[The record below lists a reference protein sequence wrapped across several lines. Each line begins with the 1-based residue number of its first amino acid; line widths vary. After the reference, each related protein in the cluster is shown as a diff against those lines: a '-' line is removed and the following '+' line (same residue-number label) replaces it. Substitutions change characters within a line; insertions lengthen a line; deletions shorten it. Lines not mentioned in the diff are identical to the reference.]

1 MFRNYLR
8 TAFRNMLKQKGVS
21 LIHLIGFSMGLA
33 CVLFILLWVRDELS
47 YDRFHEKADNL
58 YRVLLGTGSPTF
70 TPLAPALREEL
81 PEAIEATRYRP
92 IGPRLVKHG
101 EKASNNNRF
110 SVADP
115 SFFKMF
121 TFPFAEGSPDSA
133 LAGPSSIV
141 ITERMAAILFGS
153 EDPMGKTINVEDRF
167 DFQVAGVLKDIPAN
181 SHIQFDVLAPF
192 PFINSLWG
200 EDLDGWGGASHL
212 TYVEIREGSD
222 PDSVSRKISGI
233 VARHTGKDGIEMNLY
248 PVTKLHLAGFPMWL
262 DTPQGS
268 MRYVILFS
276 AAAVLLLLIAC
287 ANFLN
292 LTTARAAARAREVGV
307 RKAAGASQRDLVMQF
322 LFESM
327 LLSAFSLAL
336 AVAAVAFLMPVVN
349 NILGKSMGLA
359 ILGAPWTLA
368 GLVGLAVVTGLL
380 SGAYPAL
387 FISSFPPAR
396 ALKGAVAFVG
406 KKRYPLRSVLVVAQF
421 ALTIVLL
428 VSASVVGRQLRFIR
442 NHDLGFQKENIICMP
457 ATGSLLRR
465 ISAAANELI
474 GYPGIESISLSST
487 LPGRNE
493 TTSSSVTW
501 EGKNP
506 DELVRFEAIWA
517 DLGFQETFSMTFLAG
532 GYFSRE
538 RPSEL
543 RSGIVVNEAAVRA
556 MGLTPETAIGRQL
569 INVPTS
575 SREDGNGTIIGVVK
589 NFHSRSL
596 HNEIRPLILRFAL
609 NAQDNLSIRIR
620 ADRLTETLDF
630 LAGVWAKYSS
640 DYPLNFRFFD
650 DTLDDFYRSERR
662 MGRLFNIFSLIAVLT
677 SCLGLFGL
685 AANTAERRTKE
696 IGIRKT
702 LGASETKIVRL
713 LSKEFVILLGAANL
727 LAWPAAYAFMNRWLE
742 NFAFRTTPGWVVF
755 LLSGA
760 LVSFI
765 ALGTVAFHSVRAA
778 RANPVDSLRYE

>member
-248 PVTKLHLAGFPMWL
+248 PVTKLHWPDSRCG
-262 DTPQGS
+262 
-268 MRYVILFS
+268 
-276 AAAVLLLLIAC
+276 
-287 ANFLN
+287 
-292 LTTARAAARAREVGV
+292 
-307 RKAAGASQRDLVMQF
+307 
-322 LFESM
+322 
-327 LLSAFSLAL
+327 
-336 AVAAVAFLMPVVN
+336 
-349 NILGKSMGLA
+349 
-359 ILGAPWTLA
+359 WT
-368 GLVGLAVVTGLL
+368 
-380 SGAYPAL
+380 
-387 FISSFPPAR
+387 R
-396 ALKGAVAFVG
+396 
-406 KKRYPLRSVLVVAQF
+406 RR
-421 ALTIVLL
+421 
-428 VSASVVGRQLRFIR
+428 GR
-442 NHDLGFQKENIICMP
+442 
-457 ATGSLLRR
+457 
-465 ISAAANELI
+465 
-474 GYPGIESISLSST
+474 
-487 LPGRNE
+487 
-493 TTSSSVTW
+493 
-501 EGKNP
+501 
-506 DELVRFEAIWA
+506 
-517 DLGFQETFSMTFLAG
+517 
-532 GYFSRE
+532 
-538 RPSEL
+538 
-543 RSGIVVNEAAVRA
+543 
-556 MGLTPETAIGRQL
+556 
-569 INVPTS
+569 
-575 SREDGNGTIIGVVK
+575 
-589 NFHSRSL
+589 
-596 HNEIRPLILRFAL
+596 
-609 NAQDNLSIRIR
+609 
-620 ADRLTETLDF
+620 
-630 LAGVWAKYSS
+630 
-640 DYPLNFRFFD
+640 
-650 DTLDDFYRSERR
+650 
-662 MGRLFNIFSLIAVLT
+662 
-677 SCLGLFGL
+677 
-685 AANTAERRTKE
+685 
-696 IGIRKT
+696 
-702 LGASETKIVRL
+702 
-713 LSKEFVILLGAANL
+713 
-727 LAWPAAYAFMNRWLE
+727 
-742 NFAFRTTPGWVVF
+742 
-755 LLSGA
+755 
-760 LVSFI
+760 
-765 ALGTVAFHSVRAA
+765 
-778 RANPVDSLRYE
+778 